1 MAEPRSAL
9 RRWWQRVRDERVKL
23 ATAVVVQQ
31 HTRTA
36 AKRLALAMWAITSPA
51 ASSVRESQR
60 AARSPIS
67 ARRRELLALRGS
79 SPPPPFILTGTPSPP
94 ERASDHARAASPAAL
109 AERRRRPDGVVAESN
124 ALGQLRAARAQAA
137 RTSGTLGA
145 QGRTA
150 ERTARAFAPDAAP
163 EAVAAS
169 PASPTS
175 RAASPRRS
183 LAALASAPILAS
195 TAPAAIRAAAA
206 NNAPLSPAHVA
217 HAPIS
222 HPTPRSRAL
231 ALSRA
236 LARWQRS
243 CATLGAASS
252 RAARAERTAALTKAA
267 RAFAALRVCG
277 WLAARARVH
286 RGWLDGLAT
295 VRWASAQ
302 SKRVLSAL
310 SGWRALYRRLGGTWR
325 HVAGAGASAR
335 RALSQAAFSM
345 LHRALLRW
353 RRELRMAAARRPP
366 LAAALAALAAARREA
381 LVRATLGW
389 SAAAFSSRARV
400 RALSHAGAAVCARR
414 RGARGLCALRAGA
427 AMHRIAVRARVIAR
441 SRQLARGT
449 RALRRAVG
457 MAFEPRLRARRHWGE
472 IGRRRAGEW
481 RAEWSIGARSATSRE
496 SGSASLATSNAW
508 AAARRALRVWR
519 AIAVA
524 RARQQAQAQAD
535 AVRAVRRQREAECA
549 DAARTPHVQA
559 EAHAQQQAQQ
569 ATSLPQLTEP
579 RAQQHIDPS
588 FERNQALRSVL
599 ALCATEGGLRGARG
613 ALGSWAAACLA
624 LRASSDSETRARS
637 AELRARE
644 AEARMR
650 DARDAEASARDAEA
664 SARDAEASAARA
676 LDASEIEW
684 RAALGRVADRAAA
697 LRADEARAW
706 ADERDVLLAR
716 AAQHARQLSAELSAA
731 HARRTAADARCAE
744 AEEAARAVA
753 VLRVK
758 LAEQA
763 EHGDAL
769 CAELEESRGR
779 EERLGKQLRALTLAL
794 HVQRETAERERREAL
809 AQLLQAN
816 ADALGATI
824 AAPLGPASPAKL
836 RAARHEEPA
845 AVARATAQLRTPL
858 RDVQT
863 VAPPR
868 AILL

>member
-381 LVRATLGW
+381 L
-389 SAAAFSSRARV
+389 
-400 RALSHAGAAVCARR
+400 
-414 RGARGLCALRAGA
+414 
-427 AMHRIAVRARVIAR
+427 
-441 SRQLARGT
+441 
-449 RALRRAVG
+449 
-457 MAFEPRLRARRHWGE
+457 
-472 IGRRRAGEW
+472 
-481 RAEWSIGARSATSRE
+481 
-496 SGSASLATSNAW
+496 
-508 AAARRALRVWR
+508 
-519 AIAVA
+519 
-524 RARQQAQAQAD
+524 AQAQAD